1 MQQVDSALAKLWGEI
16 CSVKSGI
23 AQKSE
28 LVEVGSAVSILAF
41 CLCLYVSHVSSDYQE

>member
-16 CSVKSGI
+16 CSIKSGI

-28 LVEVGSAVSILAF
+28 LVEVGSAVKF
-41 CLCLYVSHVSSDYQE
+41 